1 MSYLHKIVPSPLL
14 CLLKICVQQLFA
26 ESSTGTTEARGRA
39 KSEGYHGRLLL
50 WIGCSLQRG
59 VCSFHLQLATFL
71 PCLLD
76 FESTVRWNAFRVP
89 FETNL
94 SPEALSSLSI
104 KNLKFPTVALEILV
118 SSALLML
125 F

>member
-1 MSYLHKIVPSPLL
+1 MSYLHKIVPSPL
-14 CLLKICVQQLFA
+14 CLLKICVQQLIV
-26 ESSTGTTEARGRA
+26 ESRMRTTEARGRA
-39 KSEGYHGRLLL
+39 KSEGYHGRLLR

-94 SPEALSSLSI
+94 SPEALSSLS
-104 KNLKFPTVALEILV
+104 NKFPTVALEILV
-118 SSALLML
+118 FSARLIL